1 MNKQKKTKP
10 KRQKIK
16 REGFLNTFYYN
27 YLKPVIHRRGLLDEE
42 GTKEIF
48 LKSLDDFFTGKIDLD
63 TLRGI
68 SCHLYYELG
77 NTVQIDSS
85 FNIDLVNA
93 LSDASDIPSPQDSE
107 NAKVYSRQMKEI
119 KKYYQKYKN
128 LLLHSQNH

>member
-1 MNKQKKTKP
+1 MNKHKKAKP

-16 REGFLNTFYYN
+16 KEGFLNTFYYN
-27 YLKPVIHRRGLLDEE
+27 YLQPVIRRRNLLDEE

-85 FNIDLVNA
+85 FNTDLVNA
-93 LSDASDIPSPQDSE
+93 LSDASDIPYPQDSE
-107 NAKVYSRQMKEI
+107 NAEVYSRQMKEI
-119 KKYYQKYKN
+119 RKYYQKYKN
-128 LLLHSQNH
+128 SLLHSQNH